1 MRLLMLWYYIISS
14 IFLILSPLILLG
26 AQQTPYTEISLATLF
41 FTLPFYLHQIYY
53 AHKDYSKHKL
63 QKKLR
68 EQNYLQKKL
77 KDLNTEIKE
86 K

>member
-1 MRLLMLWYYIISS
+1 MRLLMVGYYIITS
-14 IFLILSPLILLG
+14 LIMILLSIAALCTDEQKLKAEG
-26 AQQTPYTEISLATLF
+26 IAILF
-41 FTLPFYLHQIYY
+41 FWVPLALHQIYY
-53 AHKDYSKHKL
+53 AHKDYTKHKL

-68 EQNYLQKKL
+68 EQKYLQKKL